1 MEFYQDLT
9 EFMALWDTL
18 ESEARD
24 TGNPQFHDW
33 FSRYQAQDAKE
44 MLLYP
49 IRRDLGLGYEYC
61 YNNDPA
67 SMHRNLKMR
76 QNYKASDMPIV
87 VENIRKDKDVQAAVV
102 EDAMIGVGPYELAT
116 PCNHLNVDAC
126 VWTYQWS
133 NRQRDEHLKKFHGE
147 SRVPKREGAGCE

>member
-1 MEFYQDLT
+1 MEFYQDLA
-9 EFMALWDTL
+9 EFMALWDTR

-87 VENIRKDKDVQAAVV
+87 VENIRKEKDVQAALV
-102 EDAMIGVGPYELAT
+102 EDAIIGVGP
-116 PCNHLNVDAC
+116 
-126 VWTYQWS
+126 
-133 NRQRDEHLKKFHGE
+133 
-147 SRVPKREGAGCE
+147 

>member
-1 MEFYQDLT
+1 MEFYQDLA
-9 EFMALWDTL
+9 EFMALWDTR

-33 FSRYQAQDAKE
+33 FSRYQAQDATE

-87 VENIRKDKDVQAAVV
+87 VENIRKEKDVQAALV
-102 EDAMIGVGPYELAT
+102 EDVIIGVGPYELAT
-116 PCNHLNVDAC
+116 PCKHTRSC
-126 VWTYQWS
+126 QWS
-133 NRQRDEHLKKFHGE
+133 NRQRDQHLKKFHGE
-147 SRVPKREGAGCE
+147 SRVPKREGAGCD

>member
-1 MEFYQDLT
+1 
-9 EFMALWDTL
+9 MALWDTR

-49 IRRDLGLGYEYC
+49 IRRDLVIGYEYY
-61 YNNDPA
+61 YNNDPE

-76 QNYKASDMPIV
+76 QNYKASDMPTV
-87 VENIRKDKDVQAAVV
+87 VENIRKEKDVQAALV
-102 EDAMIGVGPYELAT
+102 EDAIIGVGPYELAT
-116 PCNHLNVDAC
+116 PYKHLNVDPH

-133 NRQRDEHLKKFHGE
+133 NRQRDQHLKKFHGE
-147 SRVPKREGAGCE
+147 SRVPKREGAGCD

>member
-1 MEFYQDLT
+1 MEFYQNLA
-9 EFMALWDTL
+9 EFKVLWDTR

-49 IRRDLGLGYEYC
+49 IRRYLGLGYEYC
-61 YNNDPA
+61 YNNDPE

-76 QNYKASDMPIV
+76 QNTRHPTRPS
-87 VENIRKDKDVQAAVV
+87 
-102 EDAMIGVGPYELAT
+102 
-116 PCNHLNVDAC
+116 
-126 VWTYQWS
+126 
-133 NRQRDEHLKKFHGE
+133 
-147 SRVPKREGAGCE
+147 